1 MKWLVSGAVL
11 AAVLAGCGRPAEAP
25 SAPLRLYCGA
35 GLRPAMAKVVVA
47 FREATGIE
55 VEADYAGSG
64 VILARAREDTS
75 ADLFLPGDAHY
86 VDRLQEL
93 TGNVVER
100 TTVSWFVPCIIVAQ
114 GNPKKIMSLHDFYR
128 EDVRVAVGKPE
139 ACQVGR
145 LTVQLLEKSGLD
157 PAKLTA
163 KQSLT
168 VNELGVWVKM
178 NDVDAAVVWDAIA
191 ANLGAAVE
199 VVPIPKEQNIISHV
213 VLGTLS
219 TSPQPDKAAQFA
231 AFLTGPEG
239 QAILRASG
247 FRVDEP

>member
-1 MKWLVSGAVL
+1 MKRLFTGAVL

-35 GLRPAMAKVVVA
+35 GLRPAMAKLVAA
-47 FREATGIE
+47 FREASGIE

-75 ADLFLPGDAHY
+75 ADLFLPGDAYY

-93 TGNVVER
+93 TGNVAER
-100 TTVSWFVPCIIVAQ
+100 TNVSWFVPCIIVAK
-114 GNPKKIMSLHDFYR
+114 GNPKKITSLQDFYR

-139 ACQVGR
+139 ACQIGR
-145 LTVQLLEKSGLD
+145 LTVKLLEKAGLG

-168 VNELGVWVKM
+168 VNELGLWVKM
-178 NDVDAAVVWDAIA
+178 NDVDATVVWDAIA
-191 ANLGAAVE
+191 ANLGDAVE
-199 VVPIPKEQNIISHV
+199 IVGIPKEQNIISQV
-213 VLGTLS
+213 VLGVLS

-239 QAILRASG
+239 QAILRGCG